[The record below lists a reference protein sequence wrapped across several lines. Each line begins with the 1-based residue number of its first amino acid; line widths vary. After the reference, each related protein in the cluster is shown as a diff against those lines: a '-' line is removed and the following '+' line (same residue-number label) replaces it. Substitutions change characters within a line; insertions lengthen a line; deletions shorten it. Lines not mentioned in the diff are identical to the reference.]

1 MKQLILIFLSIIM
14 LSGCQEPTDDAC
26 VELDGGMKTIEKMS
40 FSEHFSICKS
50 KDKTI
55 SLIDTFH
62 DTNDNP
68 LNKYFEENQHIDAD
82 QAASKNALQSKLND
96 TTKFSHKLY
105 KSFTVFL
112 TVFSTLAV
120 LSILT
125 VAIRRL
131 ANAENQQKFSL
142 KKSAFCLTIA
152 TTIVGL
158 HYASPQFQIKQ
169 NQYAVSYANGLS
181 KNLMSFL
188 IDEAQSQHN
197 YQVKNSRT
205 QAELELV
212 SLFDTNTCLSNN
224 RKYEIGARD
233 LASREFENQKAA
245 ISYYNKKNDAYFPLL
260 EDKKHR
266 GFKLYYHDRASFPTM
281 TMVNADGCSSLV
293 YSQNEYSHELGD
305 LMREVKFSETVFKA
319 VGAKDYNSG
328 WESLN
333 VAFDSIYR
341 TKSELT
347 KNRKSQL
354 LIAYR
359 NEYQKGLVVGYVQF
373 NDNGKPVAFERSS
386 LNHWLELADKH
397 YEFSNKKM
405 CALNSQIVY
414 KAKNNFEEYLQ
425 TNVMFDYHCLTFN
438 KGDSVQLV
446 SDKVYQVDGSDREV
460 MLNDIDYYESQAKDI
475 FNSAV
480 DELANQ
486 YDVVNQAFYEQIHEI
501 YDVEE
506 RLVELYN
513 EGFKSFNKFWKVL
526 KTGNGE
532 YQHLFSS
539 SAPLSIFDTSKS
551 LPYYQTKSDLESEPN
566 YDLYSVDRM
575 SGMYSFIDLNKTVEL
590 VSKSDNFGSI
600 LLKDKYQVASVDVE
614 QSGTALE
621 ASETNILDEIQGLN
635 NEMMKLYCVKDS
647 TTTAQ
652 ELLQCQHN
660 ASKGQGIQT
669 YNDVQEVLLINGS
682 KAFAAGLTTKASSS
696 LTSAIAKAMLD
707 QNTGKKKIKTGKKNK
722 AAVLKNITAK
732 TLDATSTTANFL
744 GGLSMKAGFVFFLF
758 GLLMQLPELFAQ
770 SVNHITQLSI
780 VFELKLYPFLIAY
793 VVAQMYFLSTD
804 STHHVK
810 ALGKI
815 ALILASPYMLATMGF
830 LALSTLLYVTHLVVN
845 FLPIVF
851 DFLSLNFT
859 ATSGHDSFLEQFI
872 GLFLDNVIGLIL
884 LGGTIYYLINIGS
897 HMMRLTDSLDNVSL
911 KKTTADDAYEQNK
924 RTFDLAVVAGTAKFN
939 SFAKSLDEKLRK

>member
-14 LSGCQEPTDDAC
+14 LSGCQEPSDEAC

-82 QAASKNALQSKLND
+82 QAALKNALQLKLND

-105 KSFTVFL
+105 KSFAVFL

-125 VAIRRL
+125 VVVRRL
-131 ANAENQQKFSL
+131 ANAENETKFSL

-152 TTIVGL
+152 TLIAGL
-158 HYASPQFQIKQ
+158 HYASPQFQITQ
-169 NQYAVSYANGLS
+169 NQAAVSYANGLS

-188 IDEAQSQHN
+188 IDEAQSDHN
-197 YQVKNSRT
+197 YQVKNSRI

-233 LASREFENQKAA
+233 LGSREFEDQKAA
-245 ISYYNKKNDAYFPLL
+245 IDYYKKKNNAYFPLL

-266 GFKLYYHDRASFPTM
+266 GFKLYFHDRASFPTL

-293 YSQNEYSHELGD
+293 YSQNEYSHELGE

-319 VGAKDYNSG
+319 VGAKDYKSG
-328 WESLN
+328 WDTLN
-333 VAFDSIYR
+333 GAFDSIYN
-341 TKSELT
+341 KSELI

-359 NEYQKGLVVGYVQF
+359 NEYQKGLVVGYVKF
-373 NDNGKPVAFERSS
+373 NDNGKPIAFERSS
-386 LNHWLELADKH
+386 LDHWLSLADKH

-405 CALNSQIVY
+405 CALNSQIVQ
-414 KAKNNFEEYLQ
+414 KAKNDFDEYLQ
-425 TNVMFDYHCLTFN
+425 TNIMFDYHCLSFN
-438 KGDSVQLV
+438 KIDSVQLV
-446 SDKVYQVDGSDREV
+446 SEKVYQVDGSDREV
-460 MLNDIDYYESQAKDI
+460 MLNDIEYYENQAKDI

-480 DELANQ
+480 DELASQ

-526 KTGNGE
+526 KTGNAE

-539 SAPLSIFDTSKS
+539 AAPLSIFDTSKS
-551 LPYYQTKSDLESEPN
+551 LPYYQTKSDLKSEPN
-566 YDLYSVDRM
+566 YDLYTVDKM
-575 SGMYSFIDLNKTVEL
+575 SGMYALIDLNKAVQL
-590 VSKSDNFGSI
+590 VAKSNSFGSV

-614 QSGTALE
+614 QSGSALE
-621 ASETNILDEIQGLN
+621 ASESNILDEIQGLN

-647 TTTAQ
+647 TTTSQ
-652 ELLQCQHN
+652 ELLECQHN
-660 ASKGQGIQT
+660 ASKGQGNQT
-669 YNDVQEVLLINGS
+669 YHDVQNALLINGG
-682 KAFAAGLTTKASSS
+682 KAVVGGLTTIASSS

-744 GGLSMKAGFVFFLF
+744 GGLSMKAGFVFFIF

-815 ALILASPYMLATMGF
+815 ALILASPYMLATTGF
-830 LALSTLLYVTHLVVN
+830 LALATLLYVTDLVIN
-845 FLPIVF
+845 FLPVVF

-859 ATSGHDSFLEQFI
+859 ATSGHDSFFEQFI
-872 GLFLDNVIGLIL
+872 GLFLDNMTGLIL

-897 HMMRLTDSLDNVSL
+897 HMMRLTDALDDVSL

-924 RTFDLAVVAGTAKFN
+924 RTFDIAIVGGTAQFN
-939 SFAKSLDEKLRK
+939 RFTKSLNEKLRK

>member
-14 LSGCQEPTDDAC
+14 LSGCQEPSDEAC

-62 DTNDNP
+62 DTDDNP

-105 KSFTVFL
+105 KSFAVFL

-152 TTIVGL
+152 TTIAGL

-233 LASREFENQKAA
+233 LASREFEDQKAA

-266 GFKLYYHDRASFPTM
+266 GFKLYFHDRSSFPTL

-293 YSQNEYSHELGD
+293 YSQNEYSHELGE

-319 VGAKDYNSG
+319 VGSKDYKAG

-333 VAFDSIYR
+333 GAFDSVYK

-359 NEYQKGLVVGYVQF
+359 NEYQKGLIVGYVQF
-373 NDNGKPVAFERSS
+373 NDKGKPVAFERSS

-425 TNVMFDYHCLTFN
+425 TNVMFDYHCLSFN

-446 SDKVYQVDGSDREV
+446 SEKVYQVDGSDREV
-460 MLNDIDYYESQAKDI
+460 MLNDIDYYESQAKEI
-475 FNSAV
+475 FNGAV
-480 DELANQ
+480 DELASQ
-486 YDVVNQAFYEQIHEI
+486 YDVVNEAFYEQIHEI

-526 KTGNGE
+526 KTGNAE

-551 LPYYQTKSDLESEPN
+551 LPYFQTRSDLDSEPN

-575 SGMYSFIDLNKTVEL
+575 AGMYPYIDLNKAVEL
-590 VSKSDNFGSI
+590 VAKSNSFGSV

-614 QSGTALE
+614 QSGSALE
-621 ASETNILDEIQGLN
+621 ATESNILDEIQGLN

-647 TTTAQ
+647 TTTSQ
-652 ELLQCQHN
+652 ELLDCQIN
-660 ASKGQGIQT
+660 AGNQT
-669 YNDVQEVLLINGS
+669 YHDVQEVLLINGG
-682 KAFAAGLTTKASSS
+682 KAFLGGLGTKVSSS

-815 ALILASPYMLATMGF
+815 ALILASPYMLATTGF
-830 LALSTLLYVTHLVVN
+830 LALSTLLYISNLVVN
-845 FLPIVF
+845 FLPVVF
-851 DFLSLNFT
+851 DFLSLDFT
-859 ATSGHDSFLEQFI
+859 ATSAHNSFLEQFI
-872 GLFLDNVIGLIL
+872 GLFLDNLTGLML

-924 RTFDLAVVAGTAKFN
+924 RTFDLAVVSGTAHFN
-939 SFAKSLDEKLRK
+939 RFTKSLNEKLRK

>member
-1 MKQLILIFLSIIM
+1 MKQLILIFFSIIM
-14 LSGCQEPTDDAC
+14 LSGCQEPSDEAC

-40 FSEHFSICKS
+40 FTEHFSICKS

-62 DTNDNP
+62 ATDDNP
-68 LNKYFEENQHIDAD
+68 LNKHFEENEHIDAD

-105 KSFTVFL
+105 KNFAVFL

-131 ANAENQQKFSL
+131 ANDKDQQKFSL

-152 TTIVGL
+152 TTIAGL

-188 IDEAQSQHN
+188 IDEAQSDHN

-212 SLFDTNTCLSNN
+212 ALFDTNTCLSNN

-233 LASREFENQKAA
+233 LASREFEDQKAA
-245 ISYYNKKNDAYFPLL
+245 IDYYKKKNDAYFPML

-266 GFKLYYHDRASFPTM
+266 GFKLYFHDRASFPTM

-293 YSQNEYSHELGD
+293 YSQNEYSHELGE

-319 VGAKDYNSG
+319 VGAKDYKAG

-333 VAFDSIYR
+333 GAFDSIYK
-341 TKSELT
+341 TKQT
-347 KNRKSQL
+347 IIKNRKSQL

-359 NEYQKGLVVGYVQF
+359 NEYQKGLLIGYVQF
-373 NDNGKPVAFERSS
+373 NDQGKPIAFERSS
-386 LNHWLELADKH
+386 LDNWLALADKH

-438 KGDSVQLV
+438 KGDSVQLI
-446 SDKVYQVDGSDREV
+446 SDKVYQVDGSDKEV
-460 MLNDIDYYESQAKDI
+460 MLNDIEYYENQAQAI

-486 YDVVNQAFYEQIHEI
+486 YDVVNQSFYEQIHEI

-551 LPYYQTKSDLESEPN
+551 LPYYQSRSDLESEPN
-566 YDLYSVDRM
+566 YDLYTVDRM
-575 SGMYSFIDLNKTVEL
+575 AGMYPYIDLNKAVEL
-590 VSKSDNFGSI
+590 VAKSDNFGSI

-614 QSGTALE
+614 QSGSALE
-621 ASETNILDEIQGLN
+621 SAESNILDEIQGLN

-652 ELLQCQHN
+652 ELLECQHN

-669 YNDVQEVLLINGS
+669 YNDVQEVLLINGG
-682 KAFAAGLTTKASSS
+682 KAFLGGLGAKVSSS

-732 TLDATSTTANFL
+732 TLDATSTVANFL
-744 GGLSMKAGFVFFLF
+744 GFLSMIAGFVFFLY

-780 VFELKLYPFLIAY
+780 VFELKLYSFLIAY

-815 ALILASPYMLATMGF
+815 ALILAAPFMLATTGF
-830 LALSTLLYVTHLVVN
+830 LALSTLLYVSDLVIN
-845 FLPIVF
+845 FLPVVF
-851 DFLSLNFT
+851 DFLSLDFT
-859 ATSGHDSFLEQFI
+859 ATSAHNSFLEQFI
-872 GLFLDNVIGLIL
+872 GLFLDNVTGLIL
-884 LGGTIYYLINIGS
+884 LGGSIYYLINIGS
-897 HMMRLTDSLDNVSL
+897 HIMRLTDALDSVSL

-924 RTFDLAVVAGTAKFN
+924 RTFDLAVVAGTAHFN
-939 SFAKSLDEKLRK
+939 RFSKSLNEKLRK

>member
-14 LSGCQEPTDDAC
+14 LSGCQEPSDEAC

-55 SLIDTFH
+55 SIIDTFH
-62 DTNDNP
+62 DTDDNP

-96 TTKFSHKLY
+96 ITKFSHKLY
-105 KSFTVFL
+105 KSFAVFL

-152 TTIVGL
+152 TTIAGL
-158 HYASPQFQIKQ
+158 HYASPQFQITQ
-169 NQYAVSYANGLS
+169 NQAAVSYANGLS

-188 IDEAQSQHN
+188 IDEAQSDHN

-233 LASREFENQKAA
+233 LASREFEDQKAA
-245 ISYYNKKNDAYFPLL
+245 ISYYKKKNDAYFPLL

-266 GFKLYYHDRASFPTM
+266 GFKLYFHDRASFPTL

-293 YSQNEYSHELGD
+293 YSQNEYSHELGE

-319 VGAKDYNSG
+319 VGAKDYKSG
-328 WESLN
+328 WDTLN
-333 VAFDSIYR
+333 GAFDSIYK
-341 TKSELT
+341 TKSELI

-359 NEYQKGLVVGYVQF
+359 NEYQKGLVVGYVKF
-373 NDNGKPVAFERSS
+373 NDNGKPIAFERSS
-386 LNHWLELADKH
+386 LDHWLSLADKH

-405 CALNSQIVY
+405 CALNSQIVQ
-414 KAKNNFEEYLQ
+414 KAKNDFDEYLQ

-438 KGDSVQLV
+438 KGDSVQLI
-446 SDKVYQVDGSDREV
+446 SDKVYQVDGSDKEV
-460 MLNDIDYYESQAKDI
+460 MLNDIDYYENQAKDI

-480 DELANQ
+480 DELASQ

-539 SAPLSIFDTSKS
+539 AAPLSIFDTSKS
-551 LPYYQTKSDLESEPN
+551 LPYYQSRSDLVSEPN

-575 SGMYSFIDLNKTVEL
+575 AGMYSYIDLNKAVEL
-590 VSKSDNFGSI
+590 VAKSNSFGSV
-600 LLKDKYQVASVDVE
+600 LLKDKYQVDSVDVE

-621 ASETNILDEIQGLN
+621 SAESNILDEIQGLN

-647 TTTAQ
+647 TTTSQ
-652 ELLQCQHN
+652 ELLDCQIN
-660 ASKGQGIQT
+660 ASKGQGKQT
-669 YNDVQEVLLINGS
+669 YNDVQEVLLINGG
-682 KAFAAGLTTKASSS
+682 KAFLGGLGAKVSSS

-815 ALILASPYMLATMGF
+815 ALILAAPYMLATTGF
-830 LALSTLLYVTHLVVN
+830 LALSTLLYVTDLVIN

-859 ATSGHDSFLEQFI
+859 ATSGHDSFFEQFI
-872 GLFLDNVIGLIL
+872 GLFLDNMTGLIL

-897 HMMRLTDSLDNVSL
+897 HMMRLTDALDDVSL

-924 RTFDLAVVAGTAKFN
+924 RTFDLAVVAGSAHFN
-939 SFAKSLDEKLRK
+939 RFSKSLNEKLRK

>member
-1 MKQLILIFLSIIM
+1 MKQLILIFISIIM
-14 LSGCQEPTDDAC
+14 LSGCQEPTDQAC
-26 VELDGGMKTIEKMS
+26 VDLDGGMKTIEKMS

-96 TTKFSHKLY
+96 TTEFSHKLY
-105 KSFTVFL
+105 KSFALFL

-120 LSILT
+120 LSIIT
-125 VAIRRL
+125 VVIRRL
-131 ANAENQQKFSL
+131 ANAEGQQKFSL
-142 KKSAFCLTIA
+142 TKSAFCLTIA
-152 TTIVGL
+152 TLIAGI

-188 IDEAQSQHN
+188 IDEAQSDHN

-212 SLFDTNTCLSNN
+212 ALFDTNTCLSNN

-233 LASREFENQKAA
+233 LGSREFEDQKAA

-260 EDKKHR
+260 EDKKNR
-266 GFKLYYHDRASFPTM
+266 GFKLYFHDKASFPTM

-293 YSQNEYSHELGD
+293 YSQNEYSHELGE
-305 LMREVKFSETVFKA
+305 LMREVKFSKTVFKA
-319 VGAKDYNSG
+319 VAAKDYKSG
-328 WESLN
+328 WDTLN
-333 VAFDSIYR
+333 GAFDSVYK

-359 NEYQKGLVVGYVQF
+359 NEYQKGLLVGYVQF
-373 NDNGKPVAFERSS
+373 NDQGKPVAFERSS
-386 LNHWLELADKH
+386 LDHWLALADKH

-405 CALNSQIVY
+405 CALNSQIVE
-414 KAKNNFEEYLQ
+414 KAKNDFDEYLD

-446 SDKVYQVDGSDREV
+446 SEKVYQIDGSDKEV
-460 MLNDIDYYESQAKDI
+460 LLNDIDYFEAQAQLI
-475 FNSAV
+475 FNTAV

-486 YDVVNQAFYEQIHEI
+486 YDVVNEEFYEQIHEI

-526 KTGNGE
+526 KTGNAE

-539 SAPLSIFDTSKS
+539 AAPLSIFDTSKS
-551 LPYYQTKSDLESEPN
+551 LPYYQTRSDLESEPN

-575 SGMYSFIDLNKTVEL
+575 AGMYPYIDLNKAVEL
-590 VSKSDNFGSI
+590 VSKSNNFGSV

-614 QSGTALE
+614 QSGSALE
-621 ASETNILDEIQGLN
+621 ASETNILDEIQGMN

-647 TTTAQ
+647 TTTAK
-652 ELLQCQHN
+652 ELLDCQIN
-660 ASKGQGIQT
+660 ASKGQGNQT
-669 YNDVQEVLLINGS
+669 YHDVQEVLLINGGKVFLS
-682 KAFAAGLTTKASSS
+682 GLTVKVSAS
-696 LTSAIAKAMLD
+696 LTSAIAKSMMEQKKD
-707 QNTGKKKIKTGKKNK
+707 KKIETGKKNK
-722 AAVLKNITAK
+722 ASILKNITGM
-732 TLDATSTTANFL
+732 TLNAASATANVL
-744 GGLSMKAGFVFFLF
+744 GGFSMKAGFVFFMY
-758 GLLMQLPELFAQ
+758 GLMMQLPELFAQ

-810 ALGKI
+810 ALRKI
-815 ALILASPYMLATMGF
+815 ALIIAAPYMLATTGF
-830 LALSTLLYVTHLVVN
+830 LALSTLLYVTDLVIN

-872 GLFLDNVIGLIL
+872 GLFLDNMTGLIL

-897 HMMRLTDSLDNVSL
+897 HTMRLTDALDDVSL

-924 RTFDLAVVAGTAKFN
+924 RTFDLAVVAGTSHFN
-939 SFAKSLDEKLRK
+939 NFSKSLNQKLKK